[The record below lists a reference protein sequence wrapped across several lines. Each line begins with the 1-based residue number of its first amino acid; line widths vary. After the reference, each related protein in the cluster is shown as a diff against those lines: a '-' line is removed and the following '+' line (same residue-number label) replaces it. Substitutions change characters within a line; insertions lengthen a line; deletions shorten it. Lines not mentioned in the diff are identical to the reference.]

1 MGLFII
7 LPPLLLL
14 LALLPILYSLLSQF
28 HYVPIYQRVNKF
40 FLLYRHLL
48 IYIHTIAIEKSSKE
62 LVPGD
67 VLLLPTSGGYM
78 MECDAVLIEGTC
90 VVNESM
96 LTGESIP
103 ITKVCN
109 INTSLIEKKNDS
121 MGNNFSYYSHQISVS
136 DENAPFKYD
145 LQRQHVVFSGTEILQ
160 GKAQTG
166 DYCKSVVI
174 RTGNFRQI
182 VNNFL
187 YIHLKLSSRGY

>member
-67 VLLLPTSGGYM
+67 VLLLPTSGGCM
-78 MECDAVLIEGTC
+78 MECYAVLIEGTC

-109 INTSLIEKKNDS
+109 INTSLIEKKNDC
-121 MGNNFSYYSHQISVS
+121 MGNFSYSHQISVS

>member
-109 INTSLIEKKNDS
+109 INTSLIEKKMIVWVIFLIPIRSVFQMKMHHSNTICKDNMLYFLEQKFFKAKPKRVIIANPS
-121 MGNNFSYYSHQISVS
+121 SLGQVIS
-136 DENAPFKYD
+136 
-145 LQRQHVVFSGTEILQ
+145 G
-160 GKAQTG
+160 
-166 DYCKSVVI
+166 
-174 RTGNFRQI
+174 
-182 VNNFL
+182 
-187 YIHLKLSSRGY
+187 KLSIIFFTYT

>member
-7 LPPLLLL
+7 LPPL
-14 LALLPILYSLLSQF
+14 LLPILYSLLSQF

-109 INTSLIEKKNDS
+109 INTQVWSKKKIFFLFFPSDQC
-121 MGNNFSYYSHQISVS
+121 FRWKCTIQIRSATTTCCIFW
-136 DENAPFKYD
+136 N
-145 LQRQHVVFSGTEILQ
+145 R
-160 GKAQTG
+160 
-166 DYCKSVVI
+166 
-174 RTGNFRQI
+174 N
-182 VNNFL
+182 
-187 YIHLKLSSRGY
+187 SSRQSPNGWLLQIRRHQDR

>member
-7 LPPLLLL
+7 LPPL
-14 LALLPILYSLLSQF
+14 LLPILYSLLSQF

-109 INTSLIEKKNDS
+109 INTQVWSKKKMIVLWVIFFLFFPSDQC
-121 MGNNFSYYSHQISVS
+121 FRWKCTIQIRSATTACCIFW
-136 DENAPFKYD
+136 N
-145 LQRQHVVFSGTEILQ
+145 R
-160 GKAQTG
+160 
-166 DYCKSVVI
+166 
-174 RTGNFRQI
+174 N
-182 VNNFL
+182 
-187 YIHLKLSSRGY
+187 SSRQSPNGWLLQIRRH